1 MSDEAKAMLIFV
13 ANAHFKAA
21 RWWVLAAA
29 WVFGR
34 HRIVRHLGREGR
46 IAFWRGKPYLLTF
59 REVA

>member
-34 HRIVRHLGREGR
+34 HRIVWYLGREGC